1 MKDIILSIK
10 PEYVQKIIDG
20 TKKYEYRRRIAK
32 ENIRYIYIYS
42 TYPVMKVVAK
52 VEVTR
57 VLSASPSSLWEKT
70 KSMAGISREK
80 YREYFKG
87 CKIAYAY
94 ELKKVIAF
102 DEPKE
107 LAEYNV
113 TFVPQSFVYLSDEQG
128 ASR

>member
-10 PEYVQKIIDG
+10 PEYVQKIIEG

-42 TYPVMKVVAK
+42 TYPIMKVVAK
-52 VEVTR
+52 VEVVG

-70 KSMAGISREK
+70 KSMSGISRVK

-94 ELKKVIAF
+94 ELKKVFVF

-107 LAEYNV
+107 LIEYNI
-113 TFVPQSFVYLSDEQG
+113 TFAPQSFLYLSEEQDTL
-128 ASR
+128 